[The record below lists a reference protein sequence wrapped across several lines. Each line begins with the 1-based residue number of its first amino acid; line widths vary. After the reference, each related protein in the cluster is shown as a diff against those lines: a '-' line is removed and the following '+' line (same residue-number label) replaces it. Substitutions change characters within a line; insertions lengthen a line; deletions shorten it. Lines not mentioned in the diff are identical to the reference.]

1 MYFVSL
7 YRGNF
12 STMAAVN
19 KEATRKKVYE
29 WHEISNIMGVPKISY
44 YQNAAGA
51 KKILTKVEYYVAK
64 EWPKNNSKF
73 G

>member
-1 MYFVSL
+1 
-7 YRGNF
+7 
-12 STMAAVN
+12 
-19 KEATRKKVYE
+19 
-29 WHEISNIMGVPKISY
+29 MGIPKISY

-51 KKILTKVEYYVAK
+51 KKIPTNVEYYVAK